1 MVLNSNVAFD
11 MNKYSLFPFLIHCRH
26 TQYVTMVKA
35 AFFTKT
41 LVVFESKRHMVA
53 KHL

>member
-1 MVLNSNVAFD
+1 MVLNSNVTFD
-11 MNKYSLFPFLIHCRH
+11 RNKYSLFPFLIHCRH

-35 AFFTKT
+35 TLYTKI
-41 LVVFESKRHMVA
+41 LLVFESKRHTVA